1 MIKGKVDNVVS
12 LCRSR
17 ITSHPSVQQLA
28 ERLPKYTFGVS
39 ELPYIQLFD
48 ILVHI
53 FTIIFTKTLL
63 GKTLI
68 VLVRWLNLLYG

>member
-1 MIKGKVDNVVS
+1 MIKNMVDNAVS
-12 LCRSR
+12 FCRSQ
-17 ITSHPSVQQLA
+17 ITSHPSVQQLV
-28 ERLPKYTFGVS
+28 EIHPRYTFGVS

-63 GKTLI
+63 GRTLI
-68 VLVRWLNLLYG
+68 VSVRWLNWLYG